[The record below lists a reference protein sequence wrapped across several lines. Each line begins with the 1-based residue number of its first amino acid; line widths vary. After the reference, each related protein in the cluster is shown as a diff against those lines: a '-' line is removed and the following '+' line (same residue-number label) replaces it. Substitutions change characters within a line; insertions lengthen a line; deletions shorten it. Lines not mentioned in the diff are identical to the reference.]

1 MLCAYNGT
9 ALRSVLPP
17 LLISQFILGALG
29 NGLALWIFCFHLKPW
44 KSSTVLLFNL
54 AVADFLLILVLPFRA
69 NYYLSGLEWHFG
81 SSFCNVCLFML
92 AMNRSGSSFFL
103 MAIALDR
110 YMRVVHPHHPVNFI
124 SLSKAMCG
132 VAVLWLLAISM
143 SAHIFTL
150 KHSNHTYCQSLSLPE
165 TELPGNLTWLK
176 FAFLFSFYMPF
187 VVILYCTVGITSH
200 LRGRQIAQHA
210 KIKNALRFLVV
221 VFALFVFCFLPS
233 NISQVVMWY
242 GISKAVHTLSESE
255 VCELMEELTTAFT
268 FTICLTYLNSVLD
281 PLVYYFSSPAIKN
294 VCRRALRLP
303 QDQEKADNAEKKVRR
318 TAGASPTHSC
328 FHCQSKKVTAPTL
341 DS

>member
-69 NYYLSGLEWHFG
+69 SYYLSGLEWHFG

-124 SLSKAMCG
+124 SLSKAVCG

-150 KHSNHTYCQSLSLPE
+150 RHSNTSYCESFTIENKVDTKFHFS
-165 TELPGNLTWLK
+165 WHK
-176 FAFLFSFYMPF
+176 FAFLFSFYVPL
-187 VVILYCTVGITSH
+187 VVILYCTVSITSH

-210 KIKNALRFLVV
+210 KIKKALCFIIVV
-221 VFALFVFCFLPS
+221 VVLFVICFLPS
-233 NISQVVMWY
+233 NM
-242 GISKAVHTLSESE
+242 TLVFIWIQTSRSTPAE
-255 VCELMEELTTAFT
+255 VCSALANLNTAF
-268 FTICLTYLNSVLD
+268 FITISLTYLNSVLD
-281 PLVYYFSSPAIKN
+281 PLVYYFSSPAVKN
-294 VCRRALRLP
+294 ICRRALHLP
-303 QDQEKADNAEKKVRR
+303 QASETMESAEKKTRD
-318 TAGASPTHSC
+318 TS
-328 FHCQSKKVTAPTL
+328 QSL
-341 DS
+341 SQL